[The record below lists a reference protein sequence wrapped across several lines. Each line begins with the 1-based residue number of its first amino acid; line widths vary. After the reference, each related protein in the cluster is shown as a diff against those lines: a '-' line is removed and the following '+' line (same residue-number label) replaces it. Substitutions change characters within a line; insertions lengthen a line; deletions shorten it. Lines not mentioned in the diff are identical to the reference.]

1 MFGFGYSQ
9 GGAVAVA
16 FQRYIEQH
24 GLDEQLRYR
33 GTLCGDGPYD
43 LIATMRYYIEDDG
56 NSYGVETDHRKRI
69 NTMPM
74 VIPMIIKGMIDTH
87 PDMKNHQLT
96 DYLSQEFLDT
106 GIMDWLASKKYKI
119 NDIHEKWYDQL
130 QEGFDAGD
138 RHYTKEQV
146 AEMFQSPREDRVWGR
161 LDKIFTAGL
170 CNYLA
175 DASNFDGVPTEKGD
189 AFKDLHRA
197 LVDNSVTTG
206 WEPKHRIQFV
216 HSKGDMVVPYG
227 NYLAFHDAHPDS
239 EGTIYRIDDSL
250 TDDHIDVGTTFY
262 LRLTATGEYGEY
274 FQWLDES
281 GSTEV
286 KNVQWSMANVQSENW
301 YTLDGRKLNAR
312 PTQKG
317 IYINKG
323 KKVVIK

>member
-1 MFGFGYSQ
+1 
-9 GGAVAVA
+9 
-16 FQRYIEQH
+16 
-24 GLDEQLRYR
+24 
-33 GTLCGDGPYD
+33 
-43 LIATMRYYIEDDG
+43 MRYYIEDDG
-56 NSYGVETDHRKRI
+56 NSYGVETEHRKGI

-74 VIPMIIKGMIDTH
+74 VIPMIIQGMIDTH
-87 PDMKNHQLT
+87 PDMKGHQLSE
-96 DYLSQEFLDT
+96 YLSQQFLDT

-119 NDIHEKWYDQL
+119 NDIHELWYDQL

-138 RHYTKEQV
+138 RHYTKEQM
-146 AEMFQSPREDRVWGR
+146 AELFESPKEDRVWAH
-161 LDKIFTAGL
+161 LSKLFTPGFY
-170 CNYLA
+170 NYLTN
-175 DASNFDGVPTEKGD
+175 ASNFNAVPTEKGN

-197 LVDNSVTTG
+197 LVDNSVSSG

-250 TDDHIDVGTTFY
+250 TDDHIAVGTSFY
-262 LRLTATGEYGEY
+262 LALTTTGDYGEY

-281 GSTEV
+281 GSTDIIAV
-286 KNVQWSMANVQSENW
+286 RDQTADWRTNDGW

-323 KKVVIK
+323 KKIVVK

>member
-1 MFGFGYSQ
+1 
-9 GGAVAVA
+9 
-16 FQRYIEQH
+16 
-24 GLDEQLRYR
+24 
-33 GTLCGDGPYD
+33 
-43 LIATMRYYIEDDG
+43 MRYYMEDDG
-56 NSYGVETDHRKRI
+56 NSYGVETDHRKGI

-74 VIPMIIKGMIDTH
+74 VIPMIIQGMIDTH
-87 PDMKNHQLT
+87 PDMKGHQLSE
-96 DYLSQEFLDT
+96 YLSQQFLDT
-106 GIMDWLASKKYKI
+106 GIMDWLASKEFVI

-146 AEMFQSPREDRVWGR
+146 AEMFQSPKKNRVWGR
-161 LDKIFTAGL
+161 LDKIFTPGFYS
-170 CNYLA
+170 YLTN
-175 DASNFDGVPTEKGD
+175 ASNFNAVPTEKGD

-197 LVDNSVTTG
+197 LADNSVTTG

-250 TDDHIDVGTTFY
+250 TDDHIDVGTAFY
-262 LRLTATGEYGEY
+262 LALTTTGTYGEY

-281 GSTEV
+281 GSTDIIAV
-286 KNVQWSMANVQSENW
+286 RDQMADRRNNEGW